1 MRRLYGN
8 AQTTTSANVHGR
20 LHRVQNKVLK
30 STVHNHVV
38 DAATLES
45 KTAVN
50 SLKQMAKEVGTT
62 TQAIVE
68 TISQQVPEAAASQL
82 PSVSCMKR
90 KIQRVRQKQEVVP
103 ANPTNLTDLR
113 IPVEFTKNSVGEP
126 FLLFDSGPGEQR
138 ILLFSTQKNLELMEK
153 CDH

>member
-1 MRRLYGN
+1 MEMRKLQQVQMSRKSTLLYF
-8 AQTTTSANVHGR
+8 VHTVQNT
-20 LHRVQNKVLK
+20 VQNKVLK
-30 STVHNHVV
+30 TTVHNYVV

-45 KTAVN
+45 KNAVN

-62 TQAIVE
+62 TQAIVA

-90 KIQRVRQKQEVVP
+90 TIQRVRQKQEVVP

-113 IPVEFTKNSVGEP
+113 IPVEFTQNSVGEP

-138 ILLFSTQKNLELMEK
+138 ILLFST
-153 CDH
+153 